1 TGQGVVAETLNM
13 SQLEAYRT
21 GGTVHIIINNQI
33 GFTTLPEEGR
43 STEYASDLAKMILAP
58 IFHVNGDN
66 PEEAVHAIQMALE
79 YRQKFG
85 KYVVIDLVCYRKH
98 GHNEGDEPAFT
109 QPGMYKE
116 IENHPSVRD
125 IYTRYLVRKGELTEE
140 ETEQI
145 FEEFDD
151 LLQRTFKEAKNSSP
165 LEVTDEMI

>member
-1 TGQGVVAETLNM
+1 
-13 SQLEAYRT
+13 
-21 GGTVHIIINNQI
+21 
-33 GFTTLPEEGR
+33 
-43 STEYASDLAKMILAP
+43 
-58 IFHVNGDN
+58 
-66 PEEAVHAIQMALE
+66 MALE

-85 KYVVIDLVCYRKH
+85 KDVVIDLVCYRKH

-165 LEVTDEMI
+165 LEVTDEMIKRKETRQEDWPKAPDTTYSEEEIKNIATKLNT